1 MDYPFDMSFARL
13 DPVTLHGAFSLM
25 IIVLALSVL
34 SCSQTEAD
42 VDERLKGNATL
53 KNIWL
58 KCVIKSHILLTIQIK

>member
-1 MDYPFDMSFARL
+1 
-13 DPVTLHGAFSLM
+13 M

-34 SCSQTEAD
+34 SCSQTETD

-58 KCVIKSHILLTIQIK
+58 KCVIILLTIQIK